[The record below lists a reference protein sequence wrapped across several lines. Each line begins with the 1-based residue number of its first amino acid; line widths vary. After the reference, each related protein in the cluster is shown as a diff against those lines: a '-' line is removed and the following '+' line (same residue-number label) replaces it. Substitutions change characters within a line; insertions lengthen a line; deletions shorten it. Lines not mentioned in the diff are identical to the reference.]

1 MAAPV
6 RQLRFK
12 VGDRVIAN
20 TDDGTCAGTVVKLHY
35 REPDWPEVRL
45 KENRVIATVI
55 QPLRAP

>member
-35 REPDWPEVRL
+35 REPDWPEV
-45 KENRVIATVI
+45 NRVIATVI